1 MDITEQRRIREALRE
16 SEQRLADII
25 EFLPDATFAIDR
37 EGIVIAWNR
46 AMEEM
51 TGVKA
56 PDIIGRGDYEYAI
69 TFYGMR
75 RPILIDLI
83 LHPDD
88 RIERGYYVLKKD
100 RDLLII
106 ETDVPQVK
114 GQKAFLW
121 AKASPLYDS
130 RGNIVGAIESIRDI
144 TDRKLVE
151 ESVRKR
157 GKELKIKTH
166 ID

>member
-130 RGNIVGAIESIRDI
+130 RGEHRRGHRVHPGYHGPETR
-144 TDRKLVE
+144 RR
-151 ESVRKR
+151 VRSQA
-157 GKELKIKTH
+157 GQGTEDQDPH
-166 ID
+166 